1 MNMFNNKSKSCN
13 FASIVKQSALALAM
27 ASALVACGDD
37 SSSASDEPN
46 SEGKKYALG
55 FMMDNSMLVGTG
67 SFSADQ
73 SSLVKDFIETNN
85 SASVGYFNGSLYI
98 LNADESGNG
107 NLARYELDKD
117 NNVPEKPAATAKFK
131 GTSAMMFKFV
141 DKKKMYVNQTMGNAI
156 VSVDPVTLKKINTI
170 DFSKYLE
177 EGALMIAPGSSVVR
191 DGKLY
196 QSLGQ
201 IVYMNENSI
210 MTGGSAMVAI
220 IDIATDKIEKVIR
233 EDATSSLGIYDDMN
247 NTMAFVDENGDI
259 YFYALGSLGFVEGQT
274 EGWVRIKKGKTEFDK
289 DWVFHLHDAAYD
301 GKKKNENYLMAGGT
315 YIGDGKFMGFFGNF
329 SDPNN
334 FYALEWNFVVIDL
347 KKKTIEKVDLSPTI
361 PWFAASIHTDTDG
374 SVFIGHSD
382 GKKGAIYRYR
392 DGKVEKEM
400 DVSTGTAYYVVP
412 LED

>member
-170 DFSKYLE
+170 DDGDVTSDDVLSQYE
-177 EGALMIAPGSSVVR
+177 CSEG
-191 DGKLY
+191 
-196 QSLGQ
+196 
-201 IVYMNENSI
+201 
-210 MTGGSAMVAI
+210 
-220 IDIATDKIEKVIR
+220 
-233 EDATSSLGIYDDMN
+233 
-247 NTMAFVDENGDI
+247 
-259 YFYALGSLGFVEGQT
+259 
-274 EGWVRIKKGKTEFDK
+274 
-289 DWVFHLHDAAYD
+289 H
-301 GKKKNENYLMAGGT
+301 
-315 YIGDGKFMGFFGNF
+315 
-329 SDPNN
+329 
-334 FYALEWNFVVIDL
+334 
-347 KKKTIEKVDLSPTI
+347 
-361 PWFAASIHTDTDG
+361 
-374 SVFIGHSD
+374 
-382 GKKGAIYRYR
+382 
-392 DGKVEKEM
+392 
-400 DVSTGTAYYVVP
+400 
-412 LED
+412 